1 MSDRDLIDMSTR
13 FLKQQV
19 NQSLEKNRPSE
30 PFVQT
35 AGCGCP
41 SVDSIFL
48 LGLNEEA
55 QMSSFKATCAY

>member
-13 FLKQQV
+13 FLKQV
-19 NQSLEKNRPSE
+19 NQSLEENRPSE
-30 PFVQT
+30 PFVLT

-41 SVDSIFL
+41 SLDSIFL

>member
-13 FLKQQV
+13 FLKQV
-19 NQSLEKNRPSE
+19 NQSLEENRPFE
-30 PFVQT
+30 PFVLT

-41 SVDSIFL
+41 SLDPIFL